1 MGKTESTS
9 RLKFFMV
16 IDTRKRHPQL
26 FEAGLHRKKMASI
39 INLFREGGGRV
50 LQMTNGFGYFCRNKS
65 SHIDI

>member
-1 MGKTESTS
+1 
-9 RLKFFMV
+9 MV

>member
-1 MGKTESTS
+1 
-9 RLKFFMV
+9 MV

-50 LQMTNGFGYFCRNKS
+50 LRMTNVLATFAETKVA
-65 SHIDI
+65 I